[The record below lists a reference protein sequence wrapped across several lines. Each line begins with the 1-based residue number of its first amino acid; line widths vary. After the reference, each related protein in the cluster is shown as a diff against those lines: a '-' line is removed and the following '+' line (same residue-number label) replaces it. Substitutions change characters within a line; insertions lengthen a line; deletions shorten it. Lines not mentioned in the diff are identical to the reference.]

1 MKMAGRV
8 LLVIC
13 IFFTVFNGY
22 EFLSGRRQTV
32 KTGRQREIVATGGRV
47 YAGVEW
53 GEDFM
58 KAIVAEKTSKLIQ
71 INQLGYRPQDRK
83 VAVIDGHGGD
93 FFLVRVGSRA
103 REDEL
108 EVVYTGATTEEP
120 VDDGASGA
128 RIYYADF
135 SQVTED
141 GHYFLYLPGVGK
153 SYPFRIDPEVYR
165 AAKKGLLKMMYY
177 QRCGIALEPEYAGVW
192 SHKACHLNDAFFFAD
207 QKQHKETT
215 GGWHDAGD
223 FGKYTVPVAVTL
235 ADLLLAYELFPEAFC
250 DSLQIP
256 ESGNGIPDIL
266 DECRYALD
274 WLLKMQDPATGG
286 VYHKVSTKRFP
297 GFIMPE
303 ADRNPRYITEVSPT
317 ATGGFA
323 AIMAAASRIYSG
335 IDPEFANRA
344 LAAAEKAWQWLEKNP
359 NAPNFKN
366 PAGMD
371 TGEYGD
377 WNNQDERFWAAVEL
391 YRATGRESYHN
402 YVLRSHRANMDLT
415 ALGWQSL
422 GGFGAVSYLFM
433 DEERQNERIAGFL
446 RGKLLNHARV
456 LAMRA
461 GNDGY
466 GLSLTGN
473 DYYWGSNGLVMQRA
487 MILIIAHLLAPEEE
501 YVQVAQDHLHYLFGR
516 NVLGKCYVTGF
527 GGNPVMNPHH
537 RPSGAGSVKA
547 PVPGMVAGGPNSR
560 LQDPTAQRYLRRND
574 PPARAYIDHQGSWST
589 NEVTTYWNSP
599 AVFVTAYFDR

>member
-1 MKMAGRV
+1 MKKAGRILLASFLFFAV
-8 LLVIC
+8 L
-13 IFFTVFNGY
+13 NGH
-22 EFLSGRRQTV
+22 EFLPGRRQ
-32 KTGRQREIVATGGRV
+32 RVATGMGSKITATGSRM

-53 GEDFM
+53 SEETM
-58 KAIVAEKTSKLIQ
+58 KAIVDERSSERIQ

-83 VAVIDGHGGD
+83 VAVIDGHGGE
-93 FFLVRVGSRA
+93 FLLIRVGS
-103 REDEL
+103 EDEQ
-108 EVVYTGATTEEP
+108 EVVFTGTTTEKP
-120 VDDGASGA
+120 VDDGSSGA

-135 SQVTED
+135 SQVTEA
-141 GHYFLYLPGVGK
+141 GHYFLYLPGVGR
-153 SYPFRIDPEVYR
+153 SYPFRIDPGVYR
-165 AAKKGLLKMMYY
+165 EAKKALLKMLYY

-192 SHKACHLNDAFFFAD
+192 RHGACHLEDAFFFTD
-207 QKQHKETT
+207 RKKHKDTT

-223 FGKYTVPVAVTL
+223 FGKYTVPAVVTL

-256 ESGNGIPDIL
+256 ESGNGIPDLL
-266 DECRYALD
+266 DECSYALD

-286 VYHKVSTKRFP
+286 VYHKVSTRRFP

-303 ADRNPRYITEVSPT
+303 ADREPRYITEVSPT
-317 ATGGFA
+317 ATSGFA

-335 IDPEFANRA
+335 IDPEFAGRA

-359 NAPNFKN
+359 DAPNYKN
-366 PAGMD
+366 PPGME

-391 YRATGRESYHN
+391 YRVTGKELYHN
-402 YVLRSHRANMDLT
+402 YVLRTHRANIDLT
-415 ALGWQSL
+415 ALGWQSV
-422 GGFGAVSYLFM
+422 GGFGTVSYLFM
-433 DEERQNERIAGFL
+433 DEGRQDQRIAKFL
-446 RGKLLNHARV
+446 RGKLLSHARI
-456 LAMRA
+456 LASRA
-461 GNDGY
+461 ANDGY

-473 DYYWGSNGLVMQRA
+473 EYYWGSNGLVMRRA
-487 MILIIAHLLAPEEE
+487 MILIIAHLLSPEEE
-501 YVQVAQDHLHYLFGR
+501 EEYIRAAQDHLHYLFGR

-537 RPSGAGSVKA
+537 RPSGADNIKA

-560 LQDPTAQRYLRRND
+560 LQDPTAQKYLRRND
-574 PPARAYIDHQGSWST
+574 PPARAYIDHEGSWST